1 MNFAKKIRS
10 ITSSKKFSRN
20 IFIICVFAWPIL
32 VGQVLSW
39 SINWEYYTLAF
50 KDYNVTGNYTWVL
63 FDNFKAY
70 LEEMF
75 SGGTYLST
83 SLINSLK
90 MYILNLVISMPLYI
104 FFSYALFKKFRG
116 KKIAMAI
123 IMLPMIIS
131 GFTMCLVFKKFVE
144 EALPNLMAEVFGA
157 QNFPKLLDDP
167 RYMFGT
173 IIFYMIWSSFA
184 MSLMIYPNAMKEIP
198 DELFESAQIDGMNN
212 MFKELWYIILPMIF
226 PTLSTTLV
234 LGYAGILTQTGP
246 ILEFY
251 MYDAPVDVYT
261 MGYYYLSCVK
271 TSTTYEAY
279 PLLAAGG
286 LMMTAL
292 VAPTTMGLRHLFNK
306 YGPSTDA

>member
-1 MNFAKKIRS
+1 MKKLHDIV
-10 ITSSKKFSRN
+10 ISKKFSRN
-20 IFIICVFAWPIL
+20 VFIICVFAWPLL

-50 KDYNVTGNYTWVL
+50 KKFNVTGNYTWVL

-70 LEEMF
+70 LQELV
-75 SGGTYLST
+75 SGGSYLYT

-90 MYILNLVISMPLYI
+90 MYILNLIISMPLYI
-104 FFSYALFKKFRG
+104 FFSYAIFKKFRG
-116 KKIAMAI
+116 KRVAMAI

-131 GFTMCLVFKKFVE
+131 GFTMCLVFRKFVE
-144 EALPNLMAEVFGA
+144 SALPSIMQEIFHVE
-157 QNFPKLLDDP
+157 NFPNLLSDE
-167 RYMFGT
+167 RYLFGT

-198 DELFESAQIDGMNN
+198 DELFESAQIDGLNN

-246 ILEFY
+246 IMEFY
-251 MYDAPVDVYT
+251 MFDAPLQAYT

-271 TSTTYEAY
+271 TATTYEAY

-292 VAPTTMGLRHLFNK
+292 VAPTTMILRHLFNK
-306 YGPSTDA
+306 YGPSTDM